1 MEKEEFDTE
10 GKERVFRLKKDKDSL
25 DQVLVGDIVLDVMG
39 VVLNTE
45 CQQLHDDWQQ
55 VGGLIVI
62 CTQSHQSST
71 MIDGRWAVW

>member
-45 CQQLHDDWQQ
+45 CQQLHDD
-55 VGGLIVI
+55 
-62 CTQSHQSST
+62 
-71 MIDGRWAVW
+71 